1 VANGR
6 DLRIDSLRG
15 LALCLIT
22 LAHLNF
28 DILQWVWDSLGH
40 SSFAELFVLM
50 SGIVSGIV
58 FWKLLERSG
67 ERVVRARSVARAR
80 LIYLTYLG
88 LVVYIAIYIRVV
100 HSLGI
105 RFQPWGCELL
115 TENLPLS
122 FALAPLLVYQPGFSN
137 ILPMYSV
144 FMLLVPPVLEQFGRG
159 RERRVLAV
167 SVAFWV
173 AAQLGAFRALTRP
186 FTDRFGIEP
195 IYFDLFAWQL
205 LFVFGLWFGSR
216 YADGRPVRLPTS
228 RWWIVCLLPPL
239 VVSFMIRHEILFDP
253 ALAVAAKEVTSRH
266 HLAFLRLLNFAAIA
280 YLATRL
286 AQARPA
292 WFEWRWL
299 AYIGQHSLQVFSFS
313 VAAVYFARLFG
324 RDADPGGQLIVTLL
338 TLASL
343 TLPAWVHIRYRRYR
357 AIRHVLTA

>member
-1 VANGR
+1 VTAER

-28 DILQWVWDSLGH
+28 DTLQWVWDSLGH

-50 SGIVSGIV
+50 SGIVSGII
-58 FWKLLERSG
+58 FWKLLARSG
-67 ERVVRARSVARAR
+67 EGAVRTRSFARAR

-88 LVVYIAIYIRVV
+88 LVVYIAVYIRVIRA
-100 HSLGI
+100 LGI
-105 RFQPWGCELL
+105 PFQPWGCDLL
-115 TENLPLS
+115 TESPEVAFPL
-122 FALAPLLVYQPGFSN
+122 AMLLIYQPGFSN

-144 FMLLVPPVLEQFGRG
+144 FMLVVPIVLVQFQRG
-159 RERRVLAV
+159 RERIVLAV

-186 FTDRFGIEP
+186 FTDRFGIDP
-195 IYFDLFAWQL
+195 IYFDLFAWQI
-205 LFVFGLWFGSR
+205 LFVFGLWFGAR
-216 YADGRPVRLPTS
+216 FADGRPVALPQS
-228 RWWIVCLLPPL
+228 RVWIWALLPPL
-239 VVSFMIRHEILFDP
+239 AISFMIRHEIFFDP
-253 ALAVAAKEVTSRH
+253 ATAAAAKEITRRH
-266 HLAFLRLLNFAAIA
+266 QLEFLRLLNFTAIA

-286 AQARPA
+286 AQTRPS

-299 AYIGQHSLQVFSFS
+299 AYIGQHSLQVFTFS

-324 RDADPGGQLIVTLL
+324 RDADAAGQLLTTGL

-343 TLPAWVHIRYRRYR
+343 TLPAWVHIRYRERR
-357 AIRHVLTA
+357 ARVA